1 MRSWMQFKAISISNA
16 SSEGFRLQKPTTE
29 EVARVHLYLPAPAFS
44 AN

>member
-16 SSEGFRLQKPTTE
+16 SSEGFEPQKPTTK
-29 EVARVHLYLPAPAFS
+29 EVAGIHLHLPAPAFS